1 MTKFIYAFFMLFLL
15 VSASAFSQV
24 KPQLPVMASASKAKT
39 DRLLILENELK
50 EAVETLAKV
59 TEQDP
64 RNETKLNRIK
74 EDIRLLNLEI
84 DRVKKEKIVEVEW
97 KQKEVKTVSN
107 VSQETGEKTQEP
119 NIKFESWDV
128 FKNFGKKEN

>member
-1 MTKFIYAFFMLFLL
+1 MIKL
-15 VSASAFSQV
+15 VSVLFILFSLLTTDAFSQI
-24 KPQLPVMASASKAKT
+24 KQQIPVMVSANIVKT
-39 DRLLILENELK
+39 DRIFILENELK
-50 EAVETLAKV
+50 DAVETLEKI
-59 TEQDP
+59 TEKEP
-64 RNETKLNRIK
+64 KNETKLNRIR

-84 DRVKKEKIVEVEW
+84 YRVKKENIVEVEW
-97 KQKEVKTVSN
+97 KQKEVKAASN

>member
-1 MTKFIYAFFMLFLL
+1 MTKFIYVFFMLFSL
-15 VSASAFSQV
+15 VSASAFSQI
-24 KPQLPVMASASKAKT
+24 KSPIPVMASASKAKT

-59 TEQDP
+59 TEQEP
-64 RNETKLNRIK
+64 KNETKLNRIR

>member
-1 MTKFIYAFFMLFLL
+1 MTKFIYVFFILFSLL
-15 VSASAFSQV
+15 SSSAFSQA
-24 KPQLPVMASASKAKT
+24 KQQMPVMASAGKAKT
-39 DRLLILENELK
+39 DRIFILENELK

-64 RNETKLNRIK
+64 KNETKLNRIK

-97 KQKEVKTVSN
+97 KQKEVRSVSN
-107 VSQETGEKTQEP
+107 VSQETGEKIQEP
-119 NIKFESWDV
+119 NRKFESWDV

>member
-1 MTKFIYAFFMLFLL
+1 MTKFIYVFFVLFSL
-15 VSASAFSQV
+15 VSASAFSQT
-24 KPQLPVMASASKAKT
+24 KQQTPIMASASKTKT
-39 DRLLILENELK
+39 DRLFILENELK

-59 TEQDP
+59 TDKEP
-64 RNETKLNRIK
+64 KNETKLNRIR

-84 DRVKKEKIVEVEW
+84 DRVKKEKIIEVEW
-97 KQKEVKTVSN
+97 KQKEVRTAAN
-107 VSQETGEKTQEP
+107 VSQEAGEKAQEQ